1 MGTSSSE
8 DEEDADVGEEDM
20 EGLALGAGA
29 LNSSSV
35 VAGEK
40 QVRQGWQVALVAL
53 LLLSQHEP
61 RTFTIVDK
69 MSSWPNRRQ
78 QLAKG
83 KVSQRV
89 REMYLFHAHT
99 AKQCSL
105 WESETGKRTTVT
117 RIPAFTAPKSRRI
130 CSGHRETM

>member
-20 EGLALGAGA
+20 EGLARGAGA

-40 QVRQGWQVALVAL
+40 QVKQGWQVALVAL

-99 AKQCSL
+99 AKQL
-105 WESETGKRTTVT
+105 LVVGKRNGQKDN
-117 RIPAFTAPKSRRI
+117 RHQDPCFHSA
-130 CSGHRETM
+130 